1 MEQWSSHAAK
11 LLLVHHW
18 FRMVADLALHMR
30 LYNLV
35 SELLNLELLEALY
48 HLQLLVTL
56 FFIPFTLR

>member
-1 MEQWSSHAAK
+1 
-11 LLLVHHW
+11 
-18 FRMVADLALHMR
+18 MVADLALHMR